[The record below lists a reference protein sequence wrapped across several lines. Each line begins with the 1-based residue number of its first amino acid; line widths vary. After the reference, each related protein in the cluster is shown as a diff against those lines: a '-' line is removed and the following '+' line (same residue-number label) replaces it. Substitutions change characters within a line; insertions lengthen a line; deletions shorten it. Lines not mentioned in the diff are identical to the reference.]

1 MPIIQV
7 NLMEG
12 RSDEQKEALIAA
24 LTDATVQS
32 LGAPRDSVRVLL
44 NEMPKSHWGIGGKS
58 AKALGR

>member
-32 LGAPRDSVRVLL
+32 LGAPRDSVRILL
-44 NEMPKSHWGIGGKS
+44 NEMPKTHWGIGGKS

>member
-44 NEMPKSHWGIGGKS
+44 NEMPKTHWGIGGKS

>member
-12 RSDEQKEALIAA
+12 RTDEQKEALIAA
-24 LTDATVQS
+24 LTEATVQS

-44 NEMPKSHWGIGGKS
+44 NEMPKTHWGIGGKS
-58 AKALGR
+58 ARALGR